1 MRKNTEI
8 IIIATTV
15 PFPVSKA
22 AAVTKALIWAGK
34 KQQNG
39 DISVVKERIKEQDV
53 AGKII
58 L

>member
-39 DISVVKERIKEQDV
+39 DISVVVKDQQDV